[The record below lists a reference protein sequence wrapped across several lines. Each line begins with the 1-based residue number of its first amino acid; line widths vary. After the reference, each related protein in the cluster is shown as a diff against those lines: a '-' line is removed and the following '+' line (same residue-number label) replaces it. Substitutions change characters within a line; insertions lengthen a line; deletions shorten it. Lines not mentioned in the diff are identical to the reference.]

1 MFAIHRPKGAALEYA
16 SLGLNIYDGCSH
28 RCLYC
33 YNNDRFNGSYNDP
46 RIQATLYNIEAD
58 LRQLA
63 FDNNRERVHLSFV
76 GDAYDLGRQDCG
88 YTRRVLELF
97 KKYHHPFQIL
107 TKGGSRAFLDFDL
120 YGKEDRFGVTLTFD
134 NDNDSRK
141 WEPGAALPDD
151 RIEALRIAH
160 EIYGISTWVS
170 LEPVIDP
177 MQTLHLIDLTHEYVD
192 FYWVGKLNHTPEIER
207 TIDWNKFRSDAI
219 ELLKKKHGND
229 YGIKRYL
236 KEAV

>member
-1 MFAIHRPKGAALEYA
+1 MLTIYRPGGAALEYA
-16 SLGLNIYDGCSH
+16 PLGLNIYDGCSH
-28 RCLYC
+28 RCSYC
-33 YNNDRFNGSYNDP
+33 YNKSRFNDSYNDP
-46 RIQATLYNIEAD
+46 KINATLYNIEAD

-63 FDNNRERVHLSFV
+63 FDNNRDRVHLSFV
-76 GDAYDLGRQDCG
+76 GDPYDRGRRDCG

-120 YGKEDRFGVTLTFD
+120 YSKEDRFGVTLTFD
-134 NDNDSRK
+134 NESDSRK

-151 RIEALRIAH
+151 RIDALRIAH
-160 EIYGISTWVS
+160 DHGISTWVS

-177 MQTLHLIDLTHEYVD
+177 LQSLHLIDLTHEIVD
-192 FYWVGKLNHTPEIER
+192 FYWVGKLNHYPEIEQ
-207 TIDWNKFRSDAI
+207 TIDWVKFRSDTI
-219 ELLKKKHGND
+219 ELLEKHGND
-229 YGIKRYL
+229 YSFKRAL

>member
-1 MFAIHRPKGAALEYA
+1 M
-16 SLGLNIYDGCSH
+16 
-28 RCLYC
+28 
-33 YNNDRFNGSYNDP
+33 
-46 RIQATLYNIEAD
+46 QATLYNIEAD

-63 FDNNRERVHLSFV
+63 FDNNRDRVHLSFV
-76 GDAYDLGRQDCG
+76 GDPYDLGRQDCG

-120 YGKEDRFGVTLTFD
+120 YGKDDRFGVTLTFD

-177 MQTLHLIDLTHEYVD
+177 LQTLHLIDLTHEYVD
-192 FYWVGKLNHTPEIER
+192 FYWVGKLNHDPEFER
-207 TIDWNKFRSDAI
+207 TIDWVKFRSDAI
-219 ELLKKKHGND
+219 QLLEKHGND